1 MIIAMMGFYT
11 KFEVPGFTCV
21 NIDSDIP
28 EGDVIVF
35 GDYKKADKKY
45 FVTMQNA
52 MIMERYFWSVWN
64 EFSEYLL
71 SQDVSKYTEKQ
82 KKELLAKN
90 RKIFDVNRYRKNV
103 KDLEAKYKRK
113 GYILV
118 EKIPTF

>member
-11 KFEVPGFTCV
+11 KF
-21 NIDSDIP
+21 DIP
-28 EGDVIVF
+28 GYTSIDLGEEIPKGNVIIF

-45 FVTMQNA
+45 FVTMQSA
-52 MIMERYFWSVWN
+52 MIMERYFWSVWD

-71 SQDVSKYTEKQ
+71 SQDISKYTEKQ
-82 KKELLAKN
+82 KKELLEKN
-90 RKIFDVNRYRKNV
+90 RKIFDINRYRKNV

-118 EKIPTF
+118 EKIPDF